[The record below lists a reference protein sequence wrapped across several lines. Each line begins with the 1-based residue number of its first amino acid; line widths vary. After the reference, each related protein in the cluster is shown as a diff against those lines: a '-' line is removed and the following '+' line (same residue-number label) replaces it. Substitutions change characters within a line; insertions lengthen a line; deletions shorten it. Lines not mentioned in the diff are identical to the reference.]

1 MQDTL
6 TADGA
11 ARIASLIRNVYDF
24 PIPGIVFKDITP
36 VLQDPASFHETI
48 ELLANLFDPQS
59 FDAIVGLES
68 RGFVFG
74 APVAFKLGLG
84 FVPVRKLGK
93 LPSHKVSVEYSLEY
107 GTATVEMHDDGVKPG
122 QRVLIVDD
130 LLATGGTCRAAIELV
145 EKVGGVVT
153 GAAFLIEL
161 GFLQGRERLAG
172 YDVRAVLSY

>member
-1 MQDTL
+1 MQETL
-6 TADGA
+6 TTDGA
-11 ARIASLIRNVYDF
+11 ARIASLIRDVHDF

-36 VLQDPASFHETI
+36 VLQDPAGFRETI
-48 ELLANLFDPQS
+48 ELLAGLFDPRS

-74 APVAFKLGLG
+74 APVAYKLGLG
-84 FVPVRKLGK
+84 FVPIRKLGK

-107 GTATVEMHDDGVKPG
+107 GTATVEMHDDSIKPG

-130 LLATGGTCRAAIELV
+130 LLATGGTCRAAIDLV
-145 EKVGGVVT
+145 EMVGGVVA

-161 GFLQGRERLAG
+161 GFLGGRERLAG
-172 YDVRAVLSY
+172 HDVRAVLHY

>member
-1 MQDTL
+1 MQDTQKVN
-6 TADGA
+6 GA

-36 VLQDPASFHETI
+36 VLQDPDGFRATI
-48 ELLANLFDPQS
+48 ELLANLFDPTS
-59 FDAIVGLES
+59 FDVIVGLES

-74 APVAFKLGLG
+74 APVAYKLGLG
-84 FVPVRKLGK
+84 FVPIRKLGK

-107 GTATVEMHDDGVKPG
+107 GTATVEMHDDGIRPG
-122 QRVLIVDD
+122 QRALIVDD
-130 LLATGGTCRAAIELV
+130 LLATGGTCRAAIDLV

-161 GFLQGRERLAG
+161 SHLQGRERLAG
-172 YDVRAVLSY
+172 YDVRPVLQY